1 MLPRICQP
9 KKNREVVDMYSGSKL
24 GMEAIRRTAVEDF
37 RGLRIIG
44 GKRNDFFKEFEF
56 RVRARPRHCRA

>member
-24 GMEAIRRTAVEDF
+24 GMEAIRRIAVEDF
-37 RGLRIIG
+37 PGLRIIG
-44 GKRNDFFKEFEF
+44 GKRNGFFKELNLG
-56 RVRARPRHCRA
+56 